1 MARGQP
7 STCRQQ
13 EKTHLVMGAEG
24 ACRLDEMLNYLDIEL
39 PDDARQLQQRV
50 RRFVEDEALPLI
62 PACFEARRFPT
73 ELVPRFAELGLLG
86 GTLPIDGAGLTPMAY
101 GLACQELERG
111 DSGLRSFLS
120 IQSALCMFPIHSY
133 GSEAQRRRY
142 LPEMARGAL
151 IGCFGLTEPRHGS
164 DPSAMELTATP
175 DGDGWVLNG
184 TKTWIGNGSVADVA
198 VVWGRTPEGIRG
210 FLVER
215 DRPGFHTRDIEDR
228 LSLRAATVSELTFTD
243 CRVPADALLPGAVG
257 LGAALRCLT
266 EARFGIIFGVVGA
279 AMACYETALAYTTQ
293 RVQFGKP
300 IAAFQLTQQKLVDM
314 LTGITQGQLLAVQL
328 GRLKAAGRLRH
339 QQVSLGKRANVAMA
353 LDVARTA
360 RSMLGANGIRLH
372 YGVMRH
378 AVNLE
383 TVYTYEGTHEIHTL
397 AIGRDITGEAA
408 FG

>member
-1 MARGQP
+1 
-7 STCRQQ
+7 
-13 EKTHLVMGAEG
+13 
-24 ACRLDEMLNYLDIEL
+24 MLNYLDIEL

-73 ELVPRFAELGLLG
+73 ELIPRFAELGLLG
-86 GTLPIDGAGLTPMAY
+86 GTLPIHGSGLTPMAY

-120 IQSALCMFPIHSY
+120 IQSALCMFPIYSY

-151 IGCFGLTEPRHGS
+151 IGCFGLTEPLHGS

-184 TKTWIGNGSVADVA
+184 TKTWIGNGSLADIA

-215 DRPGFHTRDIEDR
+215 DRAGFATRDIKDR
-228 LSLRAATVSELTFTD
+228 LSLRAATVSELTFTN

-279 AMACYETALAYTTQ
+279 AMACYETALAYTKQ
-293 RVQFGKP
+293 REQFGKP

-314 LTGITQGQLLAVQL
+314 LTSITQGQLLAVQL

-383 TVYTYEGTHEIHTL
+383 TVYTYEGTHEVHTL
-397 AIGRDITGEAA
+397 AVGRDVTGLSA
-408 FG
+408 FA

>member
-1 MARGQP
+1 
-7 STCRQQ
+7 
-13 EKTHLVMGAEG
+13 
-24 ACRLDEMLNYLDIEL
+24 MLNYLDIEL
-39 PDDARQLQQRV
+39 PDDARQLRQRV
-50 RRFVEDEALPLI
+50 RRFVEEEALPLI

-73 ELVPRFAELGLLG
+73 ELIPRFAELGLLG
-86 GTLPIDGAGLTPMAY
+86 GTLPSDKTGGTGLTPMAY

-120 IQSALCMFPIHSY
+120 IQSALCMFPIYSY
-133 GSEAQRRRY
+133 GSELQQRRY

-151 IGCFGLTEPRHGS
+151 IGCFGLTEPLHGS

-175 DGDGWVLNG
+175 DGNGWVLNG

-215 DRPGFHTRDIEDR
+215 DRSGCQSRTDGARCGAALAPGFATRDIEDR

-279 AMACYETALAYTTQ
+279 AMACYETALAYTKQ
-293 RVQFGKP
+293 REQFGKP

-383 TVYTYEGTHEIHTL
+383 TVYTYEGTHEVHTL
-397 AIGRDITGEAA
+397 AVGRDVTGMPA

>member
-1 MARGQP
+1 
-7 STCRQQ
+7 
-13 EKTHLVMGAEG
+13 
-24 ACRLDEMLNYLDIEL
+24 MLNYLDIEL

-50 RRFVEDEALPLI
+50 RRFVENEALPLI
-62 PACFEARRFPT
+62 PACFEAGRFPT
-73 ELVPRFAELGLLG
+73 ELIPQFAELGLLG
-86 GTLPIDGAGLTPMAY
+86 GTLPIHGAGLNPMAY

-120 IQSALCMFPIHSY
+120 IQSALCMFPIYTY
-133 GSEAQRRRY
+133 GSESQQRRY

-151 IGCFGLTEPRHGS
+151 IGCFGLTEPEHGS
-164 DPSAMELTATP
+164 DPSAMELIATP
-175 DGDGWVLNG
+175 DGSGWVLNG
-184 TKTWIGNGSVADVA
+184 MKTWIGNGSLADIA

-215 DRPGFHTRDIEDR
+215 DRLGFSTRDIEDR

-279 AMACYETALAYTTQ
+279 AMACYETALAYTRQ

-300 IAAFQLTQQKLVDM
+300 IASFQLTQQKLVDM

-339 QQVSLGKRANVAMA
+339 QQVSLGKRTNVAMA

-383 TVYTYEGTHEIHTL
+383 TVYTYEGTHEVHTL
-397 AIGRDITGEAA
+397 AVGRDVTGMPA
-408 FG
+408 FA

>member
-1 MARGQP
+1 
-7 STCRQQ
+7 
-13 EKTHLVMGAEG
+13 
-24 ACRLDEMLNYLDIEL
+24 MLNYLDIEL

-73 ELVPRFAELGLLG
+73 ELIPRLAELGLLG
-86 GTLPIDGAGLTPMAY
+86 GTLPPYGTGGAGLTPMAY

-120 IQSALCMFPIHSY
+120 IQSALCMFPIYTY
-133 GSEAQRRRY
+133 GSASQQRRY

-151 IGCFGLTEPRHGS
+151 IGCFALTEPEHGS

-175 DGDGWVLNG
+175 DGNGWVLNG
-184 TKTWIGNGSVADVA
+184 TKTWIGNGSLADVA

-215 DRPGFHTRDIEDR
+215 DRLGFSTRDIEDR

-279 AMACYETALAYTTQ
+279 AMACYETALAYTKQ

-328 GRLKAAGRLRH
+328 GRLKTAGRLRH
-339 QQVSLGKRANVAMA
+339 QQVSLGKRTNVAMA
-353 LDVARTA
+353 LEVARTA

-397 AIGRDITGEAA
+397 AVGRDVTGLPA
-408 FG
+408 FA

>member
-1 MARGQP
+1 
-7 STCRQQ
+7 
-13 EKTHLVMGAEG
+13 
-24 ACRLDEMLNYLDIEL
+24 MLNYLDIEL
-39 PDDARQLQQRV
+39 PDDARQLQRRV

-62 PACFEARRFPT
+62 PGCFEARRFPT
-73 ELVPRFAELGLLG
+73 ELIPRFAELGLLG

-120 IQSALCMFPIHSY
+120 IQSALCMFPIYSY

-215 DRPGFHTRDIEDR
+215 DRAGFTTRDIKDR

-328 GRLKAAGRLRH
+328 GRLKAAGHLRH

-383 TVYTYEGTHEIHTL
+383 TVYTYEGTHEVHTL
-397 AIGRDITGEAA
+397 AIGRDVTGMAA

>member
-1 MARGQP
+1 
-7 STCRQQ
+7 
-13 EKTHLVMGAEG
+13 
-24 ACRLDEMLNYLDIEL
+24 MLNYLDIEL
-39 PDDARQLQQRV
+39 PDDARQLQRRV
-50 RRFVEDEALPLI
+50 RRFVEEEALPLI
-62 PACFEARRFPT
+62 PACFEAGRFPT
-73 ELVPRFAELGLLG
+73 ELIPRYAELGLLG

-101 GLACQELERG
+101 GLTCQELERG

-120 IQSALCMFPIHSY
+120 IQSALCMFPIYSY
-133 GSEAQRRRY
+133 GSELQRRRY

-151 IGCFGLTEPRHGS
+151 IGCFGLTEPLHGS

-175 DGDGWVLNG
+175 DGNGWVLNG

-215 DRPGFHTRDIEDR
+215 DRPGCQSRTDGARCGAALAPAFATRDIEDR

-293 RVQFGKP
+293 REQFGKP

-339 QQVSLGKRANVAMA
+339 QQVSLGKRTNVAMA

-397 AIGRDITGEAA
+397 AVGRDVTGEAA